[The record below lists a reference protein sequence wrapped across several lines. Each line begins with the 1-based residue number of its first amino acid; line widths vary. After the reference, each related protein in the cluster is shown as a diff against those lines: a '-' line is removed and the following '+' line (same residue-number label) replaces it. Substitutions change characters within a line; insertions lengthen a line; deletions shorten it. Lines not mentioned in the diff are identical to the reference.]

1 MNRYINGLKIV
12 KIAGGTLLSILLAEQ
27 LGLNYAASAGVITLL
42 SIHDTKRE
50 TFRVMG
56 KRMAAFLMALLLAPV
71 CFNWLGYR
79 PAAVGLFLL
88 LFTPACTYLRMQ
100 EGISVSTVLL
110 THFLAEGSMSWVN
123 IVNEI
128 LLLLVGVGVG
138 MVMNLYIPGRKRLIR
153 LEQHRIEEQFRLLLA
168 NMAGILETGGNRTA
182 VSGEIDGAKT
192 VSGAAD
198 GAKTASGAADCP
210 EYQAGFAV
218 LEEMLEQGER
228 DAYRDMENRL
238 LNDTRYYLSYMA
250 LRKSQLMVLRRIQ
263 FHLGW
268 SRSFPVQASDISALF
283 ASVSR
288 SFHEYNNAEG
298 LLDELEQ
305 VKMQMRRQPLP
316 VTREEFEVRA
326 VLFQVL
332 LELEQFLIM
341 KREFVKGL
349 CRQDIRMFW
358 NTDENIP
365 A

>member
-1 MNRYINGLKIV
+1 MNRSINGLKIV

-71 CFNWLGYR
+71 CFYWLGYR

-88 LFTPACTYLRMQ
+88 LFTPACTFLRMQ

-110 THFLAEGSMSWVN
+110 THFLSEGSMSWGN

-168 NMAGILETGGNRTA
+168 NMAGILD
-182 VSGEIDGAKT
+182 SGT
-192 VSGAAD
+192 GAAD
-198 GAKTASGAADCP
+198 FP
-210 EYQAGFAV
+210 EYQDGFAV

-305 VKMQMRRQPLP
+305 VKMQMRQQPLP
-316 VTREEFEVRA
+316 VTREEFEARA
-326 VLFQVL
+326 VLFQIL

-349 CRQDIRMFW
+349 SRQDIRMFW
-358 NTDENIP
+358 NTGENIP

>member
-1 MNRYINGLKIV
+1 MNRSINGLKIV

-71 CFNWLGYR
+71 CFYWLGYR

-88 LFTPACTYLRMQ
+88 LFTPACTFLRMQ

-110 THFLAEGSMSWVN
+110 THFLSEGSMSWGN

-168 NMAGILETGGNRTA
+168 NMAGILDSGTGAAVRGPDRA
-182 VSGEIDGAKT
+182 VSGLERAETDRGT

-198 GAKTASGAADCP
+198 FP
-210 EYQAGFAV
+210 EYQDGFAV

-305 VKMQMRRQPLP
+305 VKMQMRQQPLP
-316 VTREEFEVRA
+316 VTREEFEARA
-326 VLFQVL
+326 VLFQIL

-349 CRQDIRMFW
+349 SRQDIRMFW
-358 NTDENIP
+358 NTGENIP

>member
-71 CFNWLGYR
+71 CFYWLGYR

-88 LFTPACTYLRMQ
+88 LFTPACTFLRMQ

-110 THFLAEGSMSWVN
+110 THFLSEGSMSWGN

-168 NMAGILETGGNRTA
+168 NMAGILD
-182 VSGEIDGAKT
+182 SGT
-192 VSGAAD
+192 GAAD
-198 GAKTASGAADCP
+198 FP
-210 EYQAGFAV
+210 EYQDGFAV

-305 VKMQMRRQPLP
+305 VKMQMRQQPLP
-316 VTREEFEVRA
+316 VTREEFEARA
-326 VLFQVL
+326 VLFQIL

-341 KREFVKGL
+341 KQEFVKGL
-349 CRQDIRMFW
+349 SRQDIRMFW
-358 NTDENIP
+358 NTGENIP

>member
-71 CFNWLGYR
+71 CFYWLGYR

-88 LFTPACTYLRMQ
+88 LFTPACTFLRMQ

-110 THFLAEGSMSWVN
+110 THFLSEGSMSWGN

-168 NMAGILETGGNRTA
+168 NMAGILD
-182 VSGEIDGAKT
+182 SGT
-192 VSGAAD
+192 GAAD
-198 GAKTASGAADCP
+198 FP
-210 EYQAGFAV
+210 EYQDGFAV

-250 LRKSQLMVLRRIQ
+250 LRKSQLMVLCRIQ

-305 VKMQMRRQPLP
+305 VKMQMRQQPLP
-316 VTREEFEVRA
+316 VTREEFEARA
-326 VLFQVL
+326 VLFQIL

-349 CRQDIRMFW
+349 SRQDIRMFW
-358 NTDENIP
+358 NTGENIP

>member
-1 MNRYINGLKIV
+1 MNRSINGLKIV

-71 CFNWLGYR
+71 CFYWLGYR

-88 LFTPACTYLRMQ
+88 LFTPACTFLRMQ

-110 THFLAEGSMSWVN
+110 THFLSEGSMSWGN

-168 NMAGILETGGNRTA
+168 NMAGILD
-182 VSGEIDGAKT
+182 SGT
-192 VSGAAD
+192 GAAD
-198 GAKTASGAADCP
+198 FP
-210 EYQAGFAV
+210 EYQDGFAV

-268 SRSFPVQASDISALF
+268 SRSFPIQASDISALF

-305 VKMQMRRQPLP
+305 VKMQMRQQPLP
-316 VTREEFEVRA
+316 VTREEFEARA
-326 VLFQVL
+326 VLFQIL

-349 CRQDIRMFW
+349 SRQDIRMFW
-358 NTDENIP
+358 NTGENIP